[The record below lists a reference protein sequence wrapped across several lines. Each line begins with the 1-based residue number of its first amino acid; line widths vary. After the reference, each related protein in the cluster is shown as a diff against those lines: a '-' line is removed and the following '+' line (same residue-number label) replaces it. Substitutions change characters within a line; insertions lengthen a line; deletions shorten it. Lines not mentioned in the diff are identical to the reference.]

1 MTTFQLVALP
11 VLLAFIVVTAM
22 AVARHRVTPRL
33 GLAWMVLWLAAAASI
48 AFPEVL
54 VWLAQ
59 ALGIGRGADLV
70 LYVSILATFA
80 AFFLIYLRFRRLEE
94 QLTEIVRQIA
104 IRDGEERAGEDQKA
118 S

>member
-1 MTTFQLVALP
+1 MTTFQLVTLP
-11 VLLAFIVVTAM
+11 VLLIFVVITAV

-33 GLAWMVLWLAAAASI
+33 GLAWMVLWLAAGAAI
-48 AFPEVL
+48 AFPDVL

-59 ALGIGRGADLV
+59 ILGIGRGADLV

-80 AFFLIYLRFRRLEE
+80 AFFFTYLRFRRVEE

-104 IRDGEERAGEDQKA
+104 IRDAEERPDEGKKA